1 MPPPPA
7 MSDGEP
13 DAEAEPEAE
22 PVELPPWSVAVVV
35 VNGDPGDGSTEPL
48 LDAAMGGFAEEGDLH
63 SYFSPSS
70 QIQSTAVEV
79 VELAPQNQQRL
90 L

>member
-13 DAEAEPEAE
+13 DAKAEPEAE

-35 VNGDPGDGSTEPL
+35 VNGDPGNGAVEPL
-48 LDAAMGGFAEEGDLH
+48 ADAAMGGFAEAE
-63 SYFSPSS
+63 
-70 QIQSTAVEV
+70 AVV
-79 VELAPQNQQRL
+79 RVDRGP
-90 L
+90 